1 MRQEPHNV
9 AKSDGFTT
17 FHKIMLLWLENGD
30 LGATVLE
37 PQQLYFGKSCKTN
50 GFSKKVNG
58 TNERTHA
65 RTD

>member
-1 MRQEPHNV
+1 
-9 AKSDGFTT
+9 
-17 FHKIMLLWLENGD
+17 MLLWLENGD

-58 TNERTHA
+58 TNGRTHG
-65 RTD
+65 RTHGLIPYGLTPLERFV